1 MAFGNCLDSSAVERA
16 LAEVEGLSDPL
27 AVASR
32 LRASLPTP
40 LARAAAG
47 LHDLRS
53 RAQGSALDRDLRFLT
68 SKGLQQATA
77 GAVATYRA
85 QRIWELAPDSLIWDG
100 TAGIGADSLAL
111 LRRDLRVITSD
122 LDIQTLAC
130 AASNLAHLEAA
141 TWVLRANAAMPPCR
155 VDVVLLDPDRRPQ
168 GTREG
173 HPERWSPPLSTCL
186 DLARANKGACIKL
199 PPGMDATQLDELGET
214 PHGLQWISLGGQL
227 RELALWTG
235 CLAGDLAGER
245 EALMLG
251 SKGPLG
257 TFRGTPEEL
266 QPLEP
271 GQLPSLKWLAE
282 PDPAVIRAGLVGPL
296 AREQGMRP
304 IGPRLAYL
312 GSHERPSS
320 PMLRYWRVLET
331 SALDPKRV
339 RAMLRRHNVGPLT
352 VKKRGHP
359 DDAQT
364 LARRFKGPGERHG
377 LLAVARL
384 EKGHSALLLEAPG
397 KS

>member
-1 MAFGNCLDSSAVERA
+1 MPFGNCLDSPAVERA
-16 LAEVEGLSDPL
+16 LTQVEGLDDPL
-27 AVASR
+27 AVATR
-32 LRASLPTP
+32 LRASLPIP
-40 LARAAAG
+40 LARAAAE
-47 LHDLRS
+47 LHDLRA
-53 RAQGSALDRDLRFLT
+53 RARGSALDQDLRFLT
-68 SKGLQQATA
+68 AKGLQQATA
-77 GAVATYRA
+77 GAVAAYRA
-85 QRIWELAPDSLIWDG
+85 QRICESAPNSLIWDA

-111 LRRDLRVITSD
+111 LRRDLRVVTSD
-122 LDIQTLAC
+122 LDTQTLAC
-130 AASNLAHLEAA
+130 AASNLAHLRAA
-141 TWVLRANAAMPPCR
+141 NWVLRADATRPPCR
-155 VDVVLLDPDRRPQ
+155 VDVILLDPDRRPH

-173 HPERWSPPLSTCL
+173 HPERWSPPMSTCL
-186 DLARANKGACIKL
+186 GLARGNKGACIKL
-199 PPGMDATQLDELGET
+199 PPGMDPTQLDELGDT
-214 PHGLQWISLGGQL
+214 PHGLQWISLAGQL

-245 EALMLG
+245 EALILG
-251 SKGPLG
+251 PAGPLG

-271 GQLPSLKWLAE
+271 GQLQSVKWLAE

-312 GSHERPSS
+312 GSDERPSS
-320 PMLRYWRVLET
+320 PMLRSWRVLET

-384 EKGHSALLLEAPG
+384 EKGHGALLLEVPAET
-397 KS
+397 

>member
-32 LRASLPTP
+32 LRESLPTP

-53 RAQGSALDRDLRFLT
+53 RAKGSALDRDLRFLT

-111 LRRDLRVITSD
+111 LRRGLSVITSD
-122 LDIQTLAC
+122 LDNETLAC
-130 AASNLAHLEAA
+130 AASNLAHLSTAG
-141 TWVLRANAAMPPCR
+141 WVLRADAATPPCR
-155 VDVVLLDPDRRPQ
+155 VDIVLLDPDRRPQ
-168 GTREG
+168 GPREG
-173 HPERWSPPLSTCL
+173 HPERWSPPMSTCL
-186 DLARANKGACIKL
+186 DLARGNKGACIKL
-199 PPGMDATQLDELGET
+199 PPGMDPAQLEGLAET

-235 CLAGDLAGER
+235 CLAGDLEGQR
-245 EALMLG
+245 EALVLG
-251 SKGPLG
+251 PEGPLG
-257 TFRGTPEEL
+257 SFRGEPEEL
-266 QPLEP
+266 QPLDP
-271 GQLPSLKWLAE
+271 GQVQAVKWLAE

-296 AREQGMRP
+296 ALEQGMRP
-304 IGPRLAYL
+304 LGPRLAYL
-312 GSHERPSS
+312 GGDHEPSS
-320 PMLRYWRVLET
+320 PMLRSWRVLET

-339 RAMLRRHNVGPLT
+339 RAMLRRHDVGPLT

-364 LARRFKGPGERHG
+364 LARRFKGPGKRHG

-384 EKGHSALLLEAPG
+384 EKGHGALLLEIPG
-397 KS
+397 EC

>member
-1 MAFGNCLDSSAVERA
+1 MAFGNCLDSPAVERA
-16 LAEVEGLSDPL
+16 LAEVEGLNDPL

-32 LRASLPTP
+32 LRTSLPTP

-47 LHDLRS
+47 LHDLRG
-53 RAQGSALDRDLRFLT
+53 RAQGSALDQELRFLT

-77 GAVATYRA
+77 GAVAAYRA
-85 QRIWELAPDSLIWDG
+85 LRIFESSPDSLIWDG

-111 LRRDLRVITSD
+111 LRRGLRVVTSD
-122 LDIQTLAC
+122 LDAQTLAC
-130 AASNLAHLEAA
+130 AASNLARLGAA
-141 TWVLRANAAMPPCR
+141 NWIVRADAAKPPCK
-155 VDVVLLDPDRRPQ
+155 VDIVVLDPDRRPS
-168 GTREG
+168 GAREG
-173 HPERWSPPLSTCL
+173 SPELWSPAMSTCL
-186 DLARANKGACIKL
+186 NLARGSKGACIKL
-199 PPGMDATQLDELGET
+199 PPGMDPAQLDGLGGA

-235 CLAGDLAGER
+235 CLVGDLAGRR
-245 EALMLG
+245 EALVLG
-251 SKGPLG
+251 PNGP
-257 TFRGTPEEL
+257 RGTLRGEPEEL

-271 GQLPSLKWLAE
+271 GQLKAIRWLAE

-304 IGPRLAYL
+304 VGPRLAYL
-312 GSHERPSS
+312 GGDQRPSS
-320 PMLRYWRVLET
+320 PMLRSWRVLET

-339 RAMLRRHNVGPLT
+339 RAMLRRHDVGPLT

-364 LARRFKGPGERHG
+364 LARRFKGSGEKHG

-384 EKGHSALLLEAPG
+384 EKGHGALLLEGPKGA
-397 KS
+397 